1 MPRYGWTMTE
11 GKIVQ
16 WLKKEGEEVRSGDPL
31 LVIESEK
38 TQIEVEAEA
47 SGVLRKILAPE
58 GASVPVTQPIAI
70 IGMPDEELPQVKVS
84 ATTAPSKPLRKLPLW
99 QKNRRFMR
107 SQNE

>member
-58 GASVPVTQPIAI
+58 GSIRTCDSANRDNWHARRRASP
-70 IGMPDEELPQVKVS
+70 G
-84 ATTAPSKPLRKLPLW
+84 
-99 QKNRRFMR
+99 
-107 SQNE
+107 